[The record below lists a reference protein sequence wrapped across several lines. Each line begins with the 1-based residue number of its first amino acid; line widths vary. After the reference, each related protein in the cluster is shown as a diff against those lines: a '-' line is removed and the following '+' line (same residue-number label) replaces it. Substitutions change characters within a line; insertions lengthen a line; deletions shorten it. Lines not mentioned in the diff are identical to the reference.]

1 MSINSLNYYRDFV
14 KMFDDSLCDLFK
26 AMVEN
31 PERERDDRGKKTS
44 TKQARGKGF
53 RLSDNPIETE
63 EAQRE
68 KENKDVKV

>member
-1 MSINSLNYYRDFV
+1 M

-26 AMVEN
+26 AMVEH

-44 TKQARGKGF
+44 TKQARGKSF

-63 EAQRE
+63 EAHRE